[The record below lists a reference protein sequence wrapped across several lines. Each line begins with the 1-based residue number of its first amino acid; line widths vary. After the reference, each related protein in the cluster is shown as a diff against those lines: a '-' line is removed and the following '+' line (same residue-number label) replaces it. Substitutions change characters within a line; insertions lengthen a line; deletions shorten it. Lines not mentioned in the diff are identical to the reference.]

1 MKGENLIKEHE
12 NGLMPAKEPK
22 KISKWKMFKALV
34 SAGWED
40 FKSHMKKG
48 GWKKGAVLGTAIAVV
63 PIVLVGCVEQTQAV
77 EVNIQ
82 DKEFSSA
89 QEIQNFLGDEYS
101 LNQTI
106 KEAVEDYA
114 KESYGQNAKV
124 LSVVAKGN
132 DLFGGNIYAMI
143 ENEGKVFALEI
154 QNNLSASQFDAK
166 VYKKDTFSF
175 ENNILK
181 FTQDGKDKEINLEV
195 DGIAYVYNSETGDLT
210 TVETSDFENAISG
223 AVKSAVEI
231 DAVLSNGL
239 DANQESDFKFVL
251 GQIYAE
257 NVKAQ
262 FPGIE
267 IEYNASKDKT
277 IVRADFAKTD
287 GTIEKI
293 TVEFDGFV
301 KDGENLNQE
310 EALKQFE
317 TEKAV
322 VSSENVEV
330 AKEYLQIYVS
340 GDKAYS
346 VEFVVDGPEQG
357 GETETEENIEFS
369 SWSDV
374 FNVFGEE
381 NTDIVKNA
389 FDKILTKKLFNEENI
404 KTFFGNDMTLADL
417 ESGKIEVLKW
427 AFEIDENNN
436 ITAVQFLAQ
445 RNGKYSTTDYQVRS
459 AKFFLKNSITLSDI
473 IGKKNVQDITESNNV
488 LIVGEYSLNLNELDK
503 KLNNNISSTTTT
515 GSFLGD
521 KQTQEQIDLFNL
533 LMPYVVSE
541 ETNYSHI
548 TLSYTEGTTAG
559 YSWAYTFKIEAYNEN
574 KNEKETR
581 YIVVEASEE
590 SASVKLDVESSLFL
604 GAYKQTSSTNQE
616 MISGDII
623 LEMEDN
629 QNVYTITPA
638 MQAEKQ

>member
-1 MKGENLIKEHE
+1 MNAENLIKEHE

-124 LSVVAKGN
+124 FSVVAKGN

-231 DAVLSNGL
+231 DAVLSSGL
-239 DANQESDFKFVL
+239 DENQESDFKFVL

-267 IEYNASKDKT
+267 IKYNASKDKT

-322 VSSENVEV
+322 VSSETVEV

-389 FDKILTKKLFNEENI
+389 FDKILTEKLFTTANI
-404 KTFFGNDMTLADL
+404 QNLFGNDMTLADL

-427 AFEIDENNN
+427 AFETDENNN
-436 ITAVQFLAQ
+436 ITAVQMLGI
-445 RNGKYSTTDYQVRS
+445 RNGVKNENDKRLQS
-459 AKFFLKNSITLSDI
+459 ARFVLEEPVSFDLIE
-473 IGKKNVQDITESNNV
+473 GKKNVENITEGENIVNMDGAV
-488 LIVGEYSLNLNELDK
+488 LDFSIFANKLNL
-503 KLNNNISSTTTT
+503 SSF
-515 GSFLGD
+515 S
-521 KQTQEQIDLFNL
+521 QVYRYSYTQAEGENLDLFNL
-533 LMPYVVSE
+533 LMPYAVSE
-541 ETNYSHI
+541 QTAYSHI
-548 TLSYTEGTTAG
+548 SVSYMSGTDSEFGTCFG
-559 YSWAYTFKIEAYNEN
+559 ISISAYNEN
-574 KNEKETR
+574 ENCYEDWSFKTDDSQTSGKTAYER
-581 YIVVEASEE
+581 IVEAVNKGYIKFGQ
-590 SASVKLDVESSLFL
+590 AQNK
-604 GAYKQTSSTNQE
+604 E
-616 MISGDII
+616 MISGDIM
-623 LEMEDN
+623 LEMDEN
-629 QNVYTITPA
+629 QNFYEISPNLET
-638 MQAEKQ
+638 EKV

>member
-1 MKGENLIKEHE
+1 MKA
-12 NGLMPAKEPK
+12 M
-22 KISKWKMFKALV
+22 V

-231 DAVLSNGL
+231 DAVLSSGL

-287 GTIEKI
+287 GTIEKT

-322 VSSENVEV
+322 VSSETVEV

-357 GETETEENIEFS
+357 GATETEENIEFS
-369 SWSDV
+369 SWNDV

-389 FDKILTKKLFNEENI
+389 FNKILKAKLFNEDNI
-404 KTFFGNDMTLADL
+404 TLYFGNDMTLANLDN
-417 ESGKIEVLKW
+417 GKIEVLKW
-427 AFEIDENNN
+427 AFETDENNN
-436 ITAVQFLAQ
+436 ITAVQVMAQ
-445 RNGKYSTTDYQVRS
+445 RNGYTAENDKKVV
-459 AKFFLKNSITLSDI
+459 SIQFNLTNTVSFDSI
-473 IGKKNVQDITESNNV
+473 VGKKNVENITASEYILINGDTSLDLSTFAENLSLNSSNQIDAFGCIPATDDYDLKICSLLISQVADIGDYDAGQAEVVCSVNSGNIVATIRVYNDEANV
-488 LIVGEYSLNLNELDK
+488 YETWEFVVADGAPGSGTTPERYFDRIKIGMKTRCEYSIKDNRQM
-503 KLNNNISSTTTT
+503 ISS
-515 GSFLGD
+515 S
-521 KQTQEQIDLFNL
+521 
-533 LMPYVVSE
+533 
-541 ETNYSHI
+541 
-548 TLSYTEGTTAG
+548 G
-559 YSWAYTFKIEAYNEN
+559 YIFAM
-574 KNEKETR
+574 NEK
-581 YIVVEASEE
+581 
-590 SASVKLDVESSLFL
+590 
-604 GAYKQTSSTNQE
+604 QE
-616 MISGDII
+616 FEKINLEDGY
-623 LEMEDN
+623 EME
-629 QNVYTITPA
+629 
-638 MQAEKQ
+638 

>member
-1 MKGENLIKEHE
+1 MNNRLST
-12 NGLMPAKEPK
+12 N
-22 KISKWKMFKALV
+22 
-34 SAGWED
+34 WED

-267 IEYNASKDKT
+267 IDYNASKDKT

-357 GETETEENIEFS
+357 GETETEGNIEFS
-369 SWSDV
+369 SWNDV

-389 FDKILTKKLFNEENI
+389 FDKILTEKLFNEENI
-404 KTFFGNDMTLADL
+404 KDLFGNSISLSDL

-427 AFEIDENNN
+427 AFETDENNN
-436 ITAVQFLAQ
+436 ITAVQMLGV
-445 RNGKYSTTDYQVRS
+445 RNGVTTDKDKRLQNARFVLEKPVS
-459 AKFFLKNSITLSDI
+459 FDLIE
-473 IGKKNVQDITESNNV
+473 GKKNVENITEGENIVNMDGTV
-488 LIVGEYSLNLNELDK
+488 LDFSTFAESLKLANFSWDNRYTYTPAEGENLE
-503 KLNNNISSTTTT
+503 
-515 GSFLGD
+515 
-521 KQTQEQIDLFNL
+521 LFNL
-533 LMPYVVSE
+533 LMLYAVSE
-541 ETNYSHI
+541 KTTYSHI
-548 TLSYTEGTTAG
+548 SVSYASGTDSEFGTCFGITVTCFNEYTKSYEYWNFKTDDSQTSGKTA
-559 YSWAYTFKIEAYNEN
+559 YERI
-574 KNEKETR
+574 
-581 YIVVEASEE
+581 VEAVNKGYIKFGQ
-590 SASVKLDVESSLFL
+590 AQNK
-604 GAYKQTSSTNQE
+604 E
-616 MISGDII
+616 MISGDIM
-623 LEMEDN
+623 LEMDDN
-629 QNVYTITPA
+629 QNLYEISPNLET
-638 MQAEKQ
+638 EKV

>member
-22 KISKWKMFKALV
+22 KISKWKMFKAMV

-40 FKSHMKKG
+40 FKNHMKKG

-77 EVNIQ
+77 EVNVQ
-82 DKEFSSA
+82 DKDFSSA

-154 QNNLSASQFDAK
+154 QNNSSASQFDAK

-231 DAVLSNGL
+231 DAVLSSGL
-239 DANQESDFKFVL
+239 EANQESDFKFVL
-251 GQIYAE
+251 GQIYAK

-262 FPGIE
+262 FPGFA
-267 IEYNASKDKT
+267 IEYTAPKDKT
-277 IVRADFAKTD
+277 IVRAHFARTD

-322 VSSENVEV
+322 VSSETVEV

-357 GETETEENIEFS
+357 GGTETEENIEFS

-389 FDKILTKKLFNEENI
+389 FDKILTEKLLNEDII
-404 KTFFGNDMTLADL
+404 KLYFGNSMTLADL

-427 AFEIDENNN
+427 AFETDGNDN
-436 ITAVQFLAQ
+436 ITAVQVLAQ
-445 RNGKYSTTDYQVRS
+445 RNGYQTQ
-459 AKFFLKNSITLSDI
+459 FDKNVKSIQFNLTNSVSLNSVV
-473 IGKKNVQDITESNNV
+473 GKKNVENITESDNI
-488 LIVGEYSLNLNELDK
+488 LINGDISLDLSTFAEDLNFASSNQIGTFLYTPAEGENLE
-503 KLNNNISSTTTT
+503 
-515 GSFLGD
+515 
-521 KQTQEQIDLFNL
+521 LFNL
-533 LMPYVVSE
+533 LKSFAFENGNFNHISISYSNSTDSNYGTCFSIMVYAFDETTRTYEIRNIITDDSQENGKTAIQRIYDAIGDNLFRVSD
-541 ETNYSHI
+541 
-548 TLSYTEGTTAG
+548 
-559 YSWAYTFKIEAYNEN
+559 N
-574 KNEKETR
+574 KTSKEM
-581 YIVVEASEE
+581 
-590 SASVKLDVESSLFL
+590 L
-604 GAYKQTSSTNQE
+604 
-616 MISGDII
+616 SGDII
-623 LEMEDN
+623 LDMDDY
-629 QNVYTITPA
+629 QNFYEINPNLET
-638 MQAEKQ
+638 EKV

>member
-1 MKGENLIKEHE
+1 MNNRLST
-12 NGLMPAKEPK
+12 N
-22 KISKWKMFKALV
+22 
-34 SAGWED
+34 WED

-82 DKEFSSA
+82 DKELSSA

-231 DAVLSNGL
+231 DVVLSSGL

-357 GETETEENIEFS
+357 GETEAEENIEFS

-381 NTDIVKNA
+381 NSNYVK
-389 FDKILTKKLFNEENI
+389 DEILKVLQKDVFNYQHLGMYIFGGSENDA
-404 KTFFGNDMTLADL
+404 G
-417 ESGKIEVLKW
+417 
-427 AFEIDENNN
+427 
-436 ITAVQFLAQ
+436 
-445 RNGKYSTTDYQVRS
+445 DYQVS
-459 AKFFLKNSITLSDI
+459 KISFDIQNNMIVGFQCLVEKTNVLKENDFMMVNVKVPLNNFISLDDVKAKKNAIYQEGENIYWLGEGEKGIVLDLNGVINKISFNSNSIQAGTPFS
-473 IGKKNVQDITESNNV
+473 
-488 LIVGEYSLNLNELDK
+488 GE
-503 KLNNNISSTTTT
+503 IP
-515 GSFLGD
+515 
-521 KQTQEQIDLFNL
+521 TQEKKDLFNL
-533 LMPYVVSE
+533 LMPYAVSE
-541 ETNYSHI
+541 KTTYSHI
-548 TLSYTEGTTAG
+548 SISYSSSTDSEFGTCFGIAM
-559 YSWAYTFKIEAYNEN
+559 YCYNEN
-574 KNEKETR
+574 TNSYEHWGITADDNQASGKTAYER
-581 YIVVEASEE
+581 IVEA
-590 SASVKLDVESSLFL
+590 VKKGDFRV
-604 GAYKQTSSTNQE
+604 TNPTNKE
-616 MISGDII
+616 IISGDIM
-623 LEMEDN
+623 LEMDEN
-629 QNVYTITPA
+629 QNFYEISPNLET
-638 MQAEKQ
+638 EKV

>member
-22 KISKWKMFKALV
+22 KISKWKMFKAMV

-210 TVETSDFENAISG
+210 IVETSDFENAISG

-231 DAVLSNGL
+231 DAVLSSGL
-239 DANQESDFKFVL
+239 DENQESDFKFVL

-267 IEYNASKDKT
+267 IKYNASKDKT

-389 FDKILTKKLFNEENI
+389 FDKILTEKLLNEDII
-404 KTFFGNDMTLADL
+404 KLYFGNSMTLADL

-427 AFEIDENNN
+427 VFETDGNDN
-436 ITAVQFLAQ
+436 ITAVQVLAQ
-445 RNGKYSTTDYQVRS
+445 RNGYQTQ
-459 AKFFLKNSITLSDI
+459 FDKNVKSIQFNLTNSVSLNCI
-473 IGKKNVQDITESNNV
+473 VGKKNVENITEGDNI
-488 LIVGEYSLNLNELDK
+488 LINGDTSLDLSTFAEDLNLA
-503 KLNNNISSTTTT
+503 SSNQIGT
-515 GSFLGD
+515 FLYTPAEG
-521 KQTQEQIDLFNL
+521 ENLDLFNL

-541 ETNYSHI
+541 DTNYSYI
-548 TLSYTEGTTAG
+548 TVSYKSGLGNYLSIDI
-559 YSWAYTFKIEAYNEN
+559 FAYNIKTNNYEKWNFYVYDSADTSLSIYQRIENGIKVSCETSMLEN
-574 KNEKETR
+574 K
-581 YIVVEASEE
+581 
-590 SASVKLDVESSLFL
+590 
-604 GAYKQTSSTNQE
+604 Q
-616 MISGDII
+616 MISGNIMMDMD
-623 LEMEDN
+623 EN
-629 QNVYTITPA
+629 QEVYTINPV
-638 MQAEKQ
+638 MQVEK

>member
-1 MKGENLIKEHE
+1 MNNKLSTSWEE
-12 NGLMPAKEPK
+12 
-22 KISKWKMFKALV
+22 FKDHL
-34 SAGWED
+34 
-40 FKSHMKKG
+40 KHG
-48 GWKKGAVLGTAIAVV
+48 GWKKGAAVASFAVAAPIVLAGCVLGTEATEVV
-63 PIVLVGCVEQTQAV
+63 V
-77 EVNIQ
+77 Q
-82 DKEFSSA
+82 DKDFSSFDQVQA
-89 QEIQNFLGDEYS
+89 FLGDEYS

-106 KEAVEDYA
+106 KETVEDYA
-114 KESYGQNAKV
+114 KEFYGQNAKV

-143 ENEGKVFALEI
+143 ENEGKVSALEI

-262 FPGIE
+262 LPGIE

-322 VSSENVEV
+322 VSSETVEV

-389 FDKILTKKLFNEENI
+389 FNKILKAKLFNEENI
-404 KTFFGNDMTLADL
+404 KTFFGNSMSLADL

-427 AFEIDENNN
+427 AFETDENNN
-436 ITAVQFLAQ
+436 ITAVQMLGI
-445 RNGKYSTTDYQVRS
+445 RNGMYSDNDYQVRS
-459 AKFFLKNSITLSDI
+459 AKFFLKNFITLSDI
-473 IGKKNVQDITESNNV
+473 IGKKNVQDITESDNV
-488 LIVGEYSLNLNELDK
+488 LIVGEYLLNLNQFDN

-515 GSFLGD
+515 GLFLGD
-521 KQTQEQIDLFNL
+521 KQTQEQKDLFNL
-533 LMPYVVSE
+533 LMPYAVSE
-541 ETNYSHI
+541 KTTYSHI
-548 TLSYTEGTTAG
+548 SVSYMSGTSPSFGSCFNVEVSAYDENTNSYVKYNFMLDDNQESGKTAYERIVDAVDNNDFYYG
-559 YSWAYTFKIEAYNEN
+559 NLTN
-574 KNEKETR
+574 K
-581 YIVVEASEE
+581 
-590 SASVKLDVESSLFL
+590 
-604 GAYKQTSSTNQE
+604 E
-616 MISGDII
+616 MISGDIM
-623 LEMEDN
+623 LEMEEN
-629 QNVYTITPA
+629 QDVYTITPV
-638 MQAEKQ
+638 MQAEKE

>member
-231 DAVLSNGL
+231 DAVLSSGL
-239 DANQESDFKFVL
+239 EANQESDFKFVL

-322 VSSENVEV
+322 VSSETVEV

-389 FDKILTKKLFNEENI
+389 FDKILTEKLFTTANI
-404 KTFFGNDMTLADL
+404 QNLFGNDMTLADL

-427 AFEIDENNN
+427 AFETDGNNN
-436 ITAVQFLAQ
+436 IIAVQML
-445 RNGKYSTTDYQVRS
+445 GIRS
-459 AKFFLKNSITLSDI
+459 GVKNENDKRLQSARFVLEEPVSFDLIE
-473 IGKKNVQDITESNNV
+473 GKKNVENITEGENIVNMDGTV
-488 LIVGEYSLNLNELDK
+488 LDFSTFAK
-503 KLNNNISSTTTT
+503 KLNLSSFSQVYRYSYTPAE
-515 GSFLGD
+515 GENL
-521 KQTQEQIDLFNL
+521 ELFNL
-533 LMPYVVSE
+533 LKSFAFENDNFNHISISYSNSTDSNYGTCFSIMVYAFDETTNTYEIRNIITDDSQENGKTAIQRIYDAIEDNLFRVSD
-541 ETNYSHI
+541 
-548 TLSYTEGTTAG
+548 
-559 YSWAYTFKIEAYNEN
+559 N
-574 KNEKETR
+574 KTSKEM
-581 YIVVEASEE
+581 
-590 SASVKLDVESSLFL
+590 L
-604 GAYKQTSSTNQE
+604 
-616 MISGDII
+616 SGDII
-623 LEMEDN
+623 LEMDDN
-629 QNVYTITPA
+629 QNFYEISPNLET
-638 MQAEKQ
+638 EKV

>member
-22 KISKWKMFKALV
+22 KISKWKMFKAMV

-48 GWKKGAVLGTAIAVV
+48 GWKKGAVLGTAVAVV

-82 DKEFSSA
+82 DKKFFSA

-181 FTQDGKDKEINLEV
+181 FTQDGKDKEVNLEV

-231 DAVLSNGL
+231 HAVLSNGL

-267 IEYNASKDKT
+267 IDYNASKDKT

-322 VSSENVEV
+322 VSSETVEV
-330 AKEYLQIYVS
+330 VKEYLQIYVS

-346 VEFVVDGPEQG
+346 VEFVVDEPEQG
-357 GETETEENIEFS
+357 GETEENIEFS

-389 FDKILTKKLFNEENI
+389 FNEILKTKLFNEDDI
-404 KTFFGNDMTLADL
+404 KLYFGNSMTIDDL
-417 ESGKIEVLKW
+417 DNGKIEVLKW
-427 AFEIDENNN
+427 AFETDENNN
-436 ITAVQFLAQ
+436 ITAVQVMAQ
-445 RNGKYSTTDYQVRS
+445 RNGYTTENDKKVAGIQFNLTNTIS
-459 AKFFLKNSITLSDI
+459 FDSIV
-473 IGKKNVQDITESNNV
+473 GKKNVENIIASDYILINGDTSLDISTFAEDLDLSTSNRINPFEYTPATDDYDLKTCSL
-488 LIVGEYSLNLNELDK
+488 LISQVADIGDYDAGQAGVVCSVNNGSIFVEIKVYNDKTNSYEMWSFVVDGSSLPSGDLTSKDYFEGIQTGMETSCKSSIKGNRQM
-503 KLNNNISSTTTT
+503 ISS
-515 GSFLGD
+515 S
-521 KQTQEQIDLFNL
+521 
-533 LMPYVVSE
+533 
-541 ETNYSHI
+541 
-548 TLSYTEGTTAG
+548 G
-559 YSWAYTFKIEAYNEN
+559 YIFAM
-574 KNEKETR
+574 NEK
-581 YIVVEASEE
+581 
-590 SASVKLDVESSLFL
+590 
-604 GAYKQTSSTNQE
+604 QE
-616 MISGDII
+616 FEKINLEDGY
-623 LEMEDN
+623 EME
-629 QNVYTITPA
+629 
-638 MQAEKQ
+638 

>member
-22 KISKWKMFKALV
+22 KISKWKMFKAMV

-77 EVNIQ
+77 EVNVQ

-106 KEAVEDYA
+106 KETVEDYA

-143 ENEGKVFALEI
+143 ENEGKVFALKI

-277 IVRADFAKTD
+277 IVRADFAKAD
-287 GTIEKI
+287 GTIEKT

-322 VSSENVEV
+322 VSSETVEV

-346 VEFVVDGPEQG
+346 VEVVVDESEQG
-357 GETETEENIEFS
+357 GETEENIEFS

-389 FDKILTKKLFNEENI
+389 FDKILTEKLFTTANI
-404 KTFFGNDMTLADL
+404 QNLFGNDMTLADL

-427 AFEIDENNN
+427 AFETDGNDN
-436 ITAVQFLAQ
+436 ITAVQMLGI
-445 RNGKYSTTDYQVRS
+445 RNGVKNENDKRLQS
-459 AKFFLKNSITLSDI
+459 ARFVLEEPVSFDLIE
-473 IGKKNVQDITESNNV
+473 GKKNVENITEGENIVNMDGAV
-488 LIVGEYSLNLNELDK
+488 LDFSIFANKLNL
-503 KLNNNISSTTTT
+503 SSF
-515 GSFLGD
+515 S
-521 KQTQEQIDLFNL
+521 QVYRYSYTQAEGENLELFNL
-533 LMPYVVSE
+533 LMPYAVSE
-541 ETNYSHI
+541 DTNYSHL
-548 TLSYTEGTTAG
+548 TVSYSSGFG
-559 YSWAYTFKIEAYNEN
+559 NSVIIDIKAYNEKTDSYERWNFNVYDSLNSTQSIYERIKNGINVSCETSMLEN
-574 KNEKETR
+574 K
-581 YIVVEASEE
+581 
-590 SASVKLDVESSLFL
+590 
-604 GAYKQTSSTNQE
+604 Q
-616 MISGDII
+616 MISGDIM
-623 LEMEDN
+623 LEMDEN
-629 QNVYTITPA
+629 QNFYEISPNLET
-638 MQAEKQ
+638 EKV